1 MPRPNHAPRNNNFSH
16 LNHPYDIEEN
26 GEEYVIVGVY
36 DHNLFED
43 ADGDRVSKSKIVE
56 ILFLS
61 K

>member
-43 ADGDRVSKSKIVE
+43 ADGDRVSK
-56 ILFLS
+56 
-61 K
+61 